1 MATRQP
7 RTGSR
12 SHPSSRWHKGQRGE
26 VAQGAA
32 GQCSSPDIVPPV
44 KLCHP
49 HAPLPAPGL
58 LRSTGCHAGGESSSS
73 SLLHLLLNHPFP
85 PAQPC
90 SGCPWDVA
98 LLSFTNKGF
107 RCQGS
112 PTASQRHRELR
123 EEQPTRHCRNGGS
136 CPSAPFMAL
145 LEMWEREPGG
155 ERKAEPEPWAVSPVQ
170 RQPPALM
177 PGEKEQ
183 GSIREPEQSVQ

>member
-1 MATRQP
+1 MQQP
-7 RTGSR
+7 GHR
-12 SHPSSRWHKGQRGE
+12 STHKALPSVG
-26 VAQGAA
+26 
-32 GQCSSPDIVPPV
+32 SSPSPRA
-44 KLCHP
+44 
-49 HAPLPAPGL
+49 APEHGGVTLEEG
-58 LRSTGCHAGGESSSS
+58 AGSSSS

-107 RCQGS
+107 WCQGS

-155 ERKAEPEPWAVSPVQ
+155 ERKAELEPWAVSPVQ